1 MLNDPAIN
9 EYTSTWNA
17 VFVRYCDGMAFSA
30 NAKEPLVLSSG
41 ETLWFRG
48 LDILHSAFAELGK
61 KFKLG
66 AFFGSIFGLF
76 RGGPLGPF
84 SVHFGTFW
92 SILVHVRSTFRAI
105 SQN

>member
-1 MLNDPAIN
+1 VQCDNRGCGALMLDDPAIN

-48 LDILHSAFAELGK
+48 LDILHSTFAEL
-61 KFKLG
+61 
-66 AFFGSIFGLF
+66 
-76 RGGPLGPF
+76 
-84 SVHFGTFW
+84 V
-92 SILVHVRSTFRAI
+92 
-105 SQN
+105 